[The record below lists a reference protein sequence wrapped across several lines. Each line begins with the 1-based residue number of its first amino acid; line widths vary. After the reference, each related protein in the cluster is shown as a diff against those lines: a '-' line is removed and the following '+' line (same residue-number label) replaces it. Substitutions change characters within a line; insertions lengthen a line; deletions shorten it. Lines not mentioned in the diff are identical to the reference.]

1 MTKSLR
7 KTRNDLPA
15 KARAAMVDL
24 LNDNLADAID
34 LRLHTKTAHWNVK
47 GPNFIALHELFD
59 TLAEELE
66 EYIDT
71 TAERAVSLGGTAHG
85 TVRMAAKA
93 SRLPELNITDQQ
105 GEAFVEAL
113 CDRYAALAKSTRNA
127 IDDADNADD
136 VDTSDLFTA
145 FSRWLDKSL
154 WFLEAHL
161 VR

>member
-1 MTKSLR
+1 MTKNLR

-15 KARAAMVDL
+15 KTRAAMVDL
-24 LNDNLADAID
+24 LNQQLADAID
-34 LRLHTKTAHWNVK
+34 LRMQTKAAHWNVK
-47 GPNFIALHELFD
+47 GPQFIALHELFD

-85 TVRMAAKA
+85 TVRAAAKA
-93 SRLPELNITDQQ
+93 SNLPEFDV
-105 GEAFVEAL
+105 GEQEGMAVVAAL
-113 CDRYAALAKSTRNA
+113 SDRYAATAKAVRNA
-127 IDDADNADD
+127 IDEADNADD

-161 VR
+161 AR